1 MKEIKQFVAKR
12 KSYKRDEGTMGFHD
26 YVTVKEDFTEFV
38 ERVTKACETVNGKI
52 LNISYPNEDIA
63 VIVIRYKDGE

>member
-1 MKEIKQFVAKR
+1 MKEIKQIVVKR
-12 KSYKRDEGTMGFHD
+12 ESHKRDEGTMGFHD
-26 YVTVKEDFTEFV
+26 YVMVKEDFAEFV

-63 VIVIRYKDGE
+63 VIVIRYKNRE

>member
-1 MKEIKQFVAKR
+1 MKKIE
-12 KSYKRDEGTMGFHD
+12 HD
-26 YVTVKEDFTEFV
+26 YVMIKEDFTEFV

-52 LNISYPNEDIA
+52 LNISYPSEDVA

>member
-1 MKEIKQFVAKR
+1 MKKIEQIVVKR
-12 KSYKRDEGTMGFHD
+12 ESHKIDEGTMGFHD
-26 YVTVKEDFTEFV
+26 YVMVKEYFDEFV